1 MRKRNGKN
9 NATRYPSGSLS
20 WRGLLSKR
28 LSVVGLMILAL
39 FVSGCK
45 STRETTISSV
55 TDLLAWDR
63 KVTAALATIP
73 SSLATLRVPIDS
85 LRRLPE
91 GATYTQKGGTGHG
104 LGRAGGGNDR
114 HPRRMRQP
122 TSVGSLP
129 GGETEPGAR
138 GGGELLKGERASGHP
153 LLDDAQ
159 RVFDRHSGGPR
170 PRLGSRPKKKSRFII
185 QNSKTWQKQTKQ
197 DP

>member
-28 LSVVGLMILAL
+28 PSVVGLMILAL

-63 KVTAALATIP
+63 KVTATLATIP

-91 GATYTQKGGTGHG
+91 GAT
-104 LGRAGGGNDR
+104 
-114 HPRRMRQP
+114 
-122 TSVGSLP
+122 
-129 GGETEPGAR
+129 EPGAR
-138 GGGELLKGERASGHP
+138 GAGEHLKGERASGHP

-159 RVFDRHSGGPR
+159 RVFDRCSGRPR
-170 PRLGSRPKKKSRFII
+170 PRLGSRPKKKSRLII
-185 QNSKTWQKQTKQ
+185 QNSKTWQKQTRQ